1 MRFRKLHI
9 VPLLALTLV
18 LAGAVLPL
26 EPAWALQADEPA
38 ADEPA
43 APQGGPSA
51 ENADAK
57 AARMFAEA
65 EQAEAAADADE
76 AEMPQDVFVQEQI
89 NLLSLLLAGGYLMI
103 PIGLMSFLVVTF
115 GVERGLALRR
125 HKVLPPELISS
136 LGTLASQKGGLDP
149 RKAYKLCK
157 QYPSAAASVI
167 KAMLLK
173 VGRPHTEL
181 EQAVADASTREATRL
196 YTNVRWLALSAGIT
210 PLMGLLGTVWGM
222 IQAFFVTAHLPTGAN
237 KAEHLADGIYVA
249 LVTTFAGL
257 AVAIPA
263 AVLAHL
269 FEGRIQRLL
278 LELDET
284 LLGLMPQLER
294 FEGKLRVSR
303 EVDGSGRSRPEI
315 VSETEDELQA
325 PVHEPQSA
333 AATPK

>member
-1 MRFRKLHI
+1 MTIREWTL
-9 VPLLALTLV
+9 PLV
-18 LAGAVLPL
+18 LAPVVLL
-26 EPAWALQADEPA
+26 AAATLTATPARAQQEDGPVAGEDL
-38 ADEPA
+38 
-43 APQGGPSA
+43 PQGGPSA
-51 ENADAK
+51 EAETPEAR
-57 AARMFAEA
+57 AARLLAEG
-65 EQAEAAADADE
+65 ERQRDAEAAAAGDA
-76 AEMPQDVFVQEQI
+76 AAAQDAQVQEQI
-89 NLLSLLLAGGYLMI
+89 NLLTLLIRGGFLMI

-125 HKVLPPELISS
+125 HKVLPPELISG

-149 RKAYKLCK
+149 RKAYKLC
-157 QYPSAAASVI
+157 QQHPSAAASVI

-173 VGRPHTEL
+173 IGRPHSEL
-181 EQAVADASTREATRL
+181 EQAVADASSREASRL
-196 YTNVRWLALSAGIT
+196 YANVRWLALSASVT

-303 EVDGSGRSRPEI
+303 EMEGSGRTRRAPAADEEPSVEEPEA
-315 VSETEDELQA
+315 TA
-325 PVHEPQSA
+325 T
-333 AATPK
+333 TPK